1 MSKKNSH
8 LFKERITK
16 THYDALIKELSDAI
30 NSGEPALRKL
40 LLGTDTPKLYTDHGT
55 YQEGQHDRCIG
66 LKKDSYTEKRL
77 CKCMYYRNSAHP
89 TACDKC
95 DFQDRFYV
103 VGDYSISDYEVPAHY
118 YGDGI
123 GEIDLIITDGEV
135 CYATEV
141 KPYKNNSETL
151 LRMVAEI
158 LTYTLGYP
166 EGKYKKAIGFF
177 EQNYDKKEPT
187 AQQDEYNK
195 IAPALMDIIKKADIT
210 VFRFEEVGHKQ
221 YRICKL

>member
-16 THYDALIKELSDAI
+16 THYDALVKELSDAI
-30 NSGEPALRKL
+30 GGGEAALMKL
-40 LLGTDTPKLYTDHGT
+40 LLGTETPDLYENHGS
-55 YQEGQHDRCIG
+55 YQDGQHDRCIG
-66 LKKDSYTEKRL
+66 LKEKTYTEKRL

-103 VGDYSISDYEVPAHY
+103 VGDYDISDYEVPAHY

-123 GEIDLIITDGEV
+123 GEIDLVITDGEAY
-135 CYATEV
+135 YATEV

-177 EQNYDKKEPT
+177 EQNYDDKTPT
-187 AQQDEYNK
+187 AQQNEYNK

>member
-8 LFKERITK
+8 LFKERITR
-16 THYDALIKELSDAI
+16 THYDALIQELSDAI
-30 NSGEPALRKL
+30 DGGEASLMKL
-40 LLGTDTPKLYTDHGT
+40 LLGTDAPELYADHGS
-55 YQEGQHDRCIG
+55 YQDGQHNACAG

-77 CKCMYYRNSAHP
+77 CKCMYYRNSDYR

-95 DFQDRFYV
+95 DFQDRFEV
-103 VGDYSISDYEVPAHY
+103 VGDYRISDYEVPAYY

-123 GEIDLIITDGEV
+123 GEIDLVITDGEV
-135 CYATEV
+135 YYATEV

-158 LTYTLGYP
+158 MTYTLGY
-166 EGKYKKAIGFF
+166 GDKYKKAIAFF
-177 EQNYDKKEPT
+177 EQNYDNKEET
-187 AQQDEYNK
+187 AQQSEYCT
-195 IAPALMDIIKKADIT
+195 IEPALMAVIKKADIA

-221 YRICKL
+221 YRICRL